1 MGDTRL
7 LSERDFVVPRVMI
20 RGVTFNGNEYGD
32 ISRPRCG
39 IGRGTRMY
47 ASGTARSVSEKSVND
62 RTERKLPCSLEEV
75 VLNSPQKIFTYL
87 VLAEIIDITK
97 AVEMRKVIGFV
108 EHFFPIGLIVGA
120 SRPLGDAAL
129 DLMTTCTTRQKSRA
143 EARKDSISPQ

>member
-1 MGDTRL
+1 
-7 LSERDFVVPRVMI
+7 
-20 RGVTFNGNEYGD
+20 
-32 ISRPRCG
+32 
-39 IGRGTRMY
+39 MY

-62 RTERKLPCSLEEV
+62 RTERKLPCGLEEV
-75 VLNSPQKIFTYL
+75 VLNSPQKIFTCL
-87 VLAEIIDITK
+87 MWAEIIDITK